1 MIEGATS
8 TRHHDTTTAV
18 TDATT
23 ASRPAVNGALTMLH
37 LGAAVRCTD
46 DVYGE
51 LADIVLFPSAGRV
64 THLVVAPRHHHD
76 QARLAPFALV
86 TPNRSPEPEIVLGCT
101 VVEAHALPEVQEYA
115 YLRLDESPPLQSDD
129 DMVGIEDVL
138 SVSTQMY
145 DTLQLEPWGYGRYGP
160 RVFVT
165 YDRIP
170 RGEVE
175 VRHLSE
181 VMGADGGRVGR
192 LDGLIVDD
200 QGIITQVVV
209 EQRHL
214 WRHRR
219 VTMPAGMVARFGMDS
234 LRLAPPRAA

>member
-1 MIEGATS
+1 MIEVS
-8 TRHHDTTTAV
+8 NPIRHHDETTAV

-23 ASRPAVNGALTMLH
+23 ASRPAANDAVTMLQ

-46 DVYGE
+46 GAYGE

-64 THLVVAPRHHHD
+64 THLVVAPRHRHD
-76 QARLAPFALV
+76 QARLAPFDLV
-86 TPNRSPEPEIVLGCT
+86 ASNRSPEPEIALGCT
-101 VVEAHALPEVQEYA
+101 IAEAHALPEVQHYA

-129 DMVGIEDVL
+129 DMVGIEDL
-138 SVSTQMY
+138 RSAPSQLY
-145 DTLQLEPWGYGRYGP
+145 DTLQLEPWGYGQYGP

-170 RGEVE
+170 RGEIE

-181 VMGADGGRVGR
+181 VTRADGGRVGR
-192 LDGLIVDD
+192 LDGLMVDD

-214 WRHRR
+214 WKHRR